1 MVNDQVKLKRKREK
15 KRLLA
20 ILVFFALF
28 ALLLLSRIFY
38 IQFIKGEEYQKLAYQ
53 QQTRNQTLTPAR
65 GAIYDRYGNDLAI
78 SIYVNT
84 ISISPT
90 AMRSNK
96 MSVDELAEELEDIL
110 KISSVGIKEK
120 IEKNSEYELLV
131 RQVDKE
137 VGDELL
143 IWLSDNHIVGVTI
156 EDDTKRYYPNSN
168 LAAHIIGFT
177 GIDNQGLMGIEY
189 TMEEV
194 LKGIPGII
202 TSEIDKNGTEIPFS
216 TDNQIAAYDGLDV
229 VLTIDENIQYIVEK
243 ALDEAIAKNEVARG
257 ATAIVMDPKTGEIL
271 AMVSKPDFDLN
282 NPRECPDGF
291 DPSSWTGYSIN
302 DINLLNQTVWRNKAL
317 SDTYEPGSTFKAI
330 TASMALEENVISLST
345 MTDDFEIEV
354 QGWDINCWR
363 SYPHG
368 EETFLEAIYNSCNP
382 VFVKVSQL
390 LGIDLFYE
398 YVEMFGFYDRTS
410 INLQGEANS
419 LFQKD
424 MGLEYQEIDMAVAS
438 FGQRFKITPIQIIT
452 AYSAIANG
460 GKLLQP
466 FIVKELLDSQGNI
479 SKKFETVV
487 VRQVISSQTSQTM
500 REVLQGVVSEG
511 TGKNAYVP
519 GYDVAGKTGTS
530 ETDEENVYTASF
542 CGFAPADNPVITV
555 LVVLHDPQGD
565 SYYGGVIAAPVVGQI
580 IEETL
585 EYLHVPRNLDEA
597 LIERD
602 VLVPELIGYSID
614 QATDMLEELQLQS
627 ILIGDNILEDVTVSY
642 QYPLAKTIVKEE
654 SIVVLY
660 SYLPEEKQQ
669 VVMPDLLHKT
679 IYEAKI
685 ALSAIGL
692 NIDTKGLGICID
704 QSINKGEKIEK
715 GSIITVTFRYTDNVE

>member
-1 MVNDQVKLKRKREK
+1 MVNDQKKIKLYKER
-15 KRLLA
+15 KRLLVIIVVFALCA
-20 ILVFFALF
+20 IL
-28 ALLLLSRIFY
+28 LLARIFY

-53 QQTRNQTLTPAR
+53 QQTRNQKLTPAR

-90 AMRSNK
+90 AMRANEL
-96 MSVDELAEELEDIL
+96 SVDLLARGLDKIL
-110 KISSVGIKEK
+110 KIGKETIIEK
-120 IEKNSEYELLV
+120 INKESEYELLV
-131 RQVDKE
+131 RQVEKE
-137 VGDELL
+137 IGDELQS
-143 IWLSDNHIVGVTI
+143 WLSDNNIAGVTI
-156 EDDTKRYYPNSN
+156 EDDTKRYYPNDN

-177 GIDNQGLMGIEY
+177 GIDNQGLIGIEY
-189 TMEEV
+189 TMDEV
-194 LKGIPGII
+194 LKGIPGKI
-202 TSEIDKNGTEIPFS
+202 TSEIDKNGTLIPFS

-243 ALDEAIAKNEVARG
+243 ALDEAIFKNDVTRG

-291 DPSSWTGYSIN
+291 DSTSWTGYSTK

-330 TASMALEENVISLST
+330 TASIALEENVILLST
-345 MTDDFEIEV
+345 MTDDYEIEV

-368 EETFLEAIYNSCNP
+368 EETFLEGIYNSCNP

-390 LGIDLFYE
+390 LGIDIFYE
-398 YVEMFGFYDRTS
+398 YVEMFGFYDKTK
-410 INLQGEANS
+410 INLQGESNS

-424 MGLEYQEIDMAVAS
+424 FGLEYQEIDLAVAS

-452 AYSAIANG
+452 AYSAIAND

-479 SKKFETVV
+479 AKKFETIT

-500 REVLQGVVSEG
+500 REVLKGVVSEG

-542 CGFAPADNPVITV
+542 CGFAPAGNPVITV

-585 EYLHVPRNLDEA
+585 EYLQVPRNLDEA

-602 VLVPELIGYSID
+602 VLIPELIGYSID
-614 QATDMLEELQLQS
+614 QATDILDELQLQS
-627 ILIGDNILEDVTVSY
+627 ILIGDNILEDVSVSY

-660 SYLPEEKQQ
+660 SYLPEEKER
-669 VVMPDLLHKT
+669 VTMPNLLHKT
-679 IYEAKI
+679 IYEAKVTLN
-685 ALSAIGL
+685 ALGL
-692 NIDTKGLGICID
+692 NIDTKGLGTCID
-704 QSINKGEKIEK
+704 QSVNKGEKIEK